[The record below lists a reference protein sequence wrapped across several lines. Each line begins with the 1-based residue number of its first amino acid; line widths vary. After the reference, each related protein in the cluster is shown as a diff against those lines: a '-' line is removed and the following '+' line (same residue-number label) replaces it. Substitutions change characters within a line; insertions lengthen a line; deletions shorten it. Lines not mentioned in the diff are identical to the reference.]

1 MLLAAELP
9 LPKMVWA
16 HGYVQW
22 GGVKVS
28 KSAGGT
34 LSVDEAMERHGPDA
48 LRYYLLREIGFE
60 GDGNFTWERFD
71 VRYTADLAD
80 TLGNLASRTLAMVQ
94 RFRGGTVPA
103 DPRRFLTPL
112 EEDARPRLD
121 GYGRAMDA
129 VALEHGA
136 AELVA
141 LASRANRYVEETAPW
156 KLAKEKNDA
165 ELDSVLANLT
175 RTIARLAVLSVPF
188 IPGKAEELWQS
199 LGAPRPL
206 AELRFAD
213 LATLDPTGWA
223 VRKAAPLFPKP
234 PAG

>member
-1 MLLAAELP
+1 LP

-60 GDGNFTWERFD
+60 NDGNFTWERFD
-71 VRYTADLAD
+71 VRYIADLAD
-80 TLGNLASRTLAMVQ
+80 TLGNLASRTIAMVH
-94 RFRGGTVPA
+94 RYRGGTVPA
-103 DPRRFLTPL
+103 DPRRFVTPL
-112 EEDARPRLD
+112 EEDAHPHLNA
-121 GYGRAMDA
+121 YARALDA

-136 AELVA
+136 AELVG
-141 LASRANRYVEETAPW
+141 LAGRANRYVEETAPW

-175 RTIARLAVLSVPF
+175 RTIARLAVLSLPF
-188 IPGKAEELWQS
+188 VPGKAQELWES
-199 LGAPRPL
+199 LGAPRAL

-223 VRKAAPLFPKP
+223 VRKGAPLFPKP
-234 PAG
+234 PAD